1 VLKDPQGKKDC
12 YYKSLDK
19 DLTCNQT
26 EYAALVTGLD
36 IAKGKGASHLE
47 IKGDSKLVCK
57 QVDGD
62 WKVRIHNL
70 KPYHI
75 AVEKLRAQ
83 FVSTSIGHIRRCEN
97 SEADWMLKA
106 KAPEQ

>member
-1 VLKDPQGKKDC
+1 V
-12 YYKSLDK
+12 
-19 DLTCNQT
+19 
-26 EYAALVTGLD
+26 GLE
-36 IAKGKGASHLE
+36 IAKRKGASHLE

-62 WKVRIHNL
+62 WKVRADNL

-83 FVSTSIGHIRRCEN
+83 FVSTSIGHIPRCEN
-97 SEADWMLKA
+97 SEADRMSRA